1 MTKLLDVHNLSTY
14 FFQETGVVKAVD
26 DVSFD
31 LEEGETLALV
41 GESGCGKSISALS
54 IMKLVPEPN
63 GRIVSGEV
71 SFNGRDLI
79 GLDEWEMQD
88 VRGKD
93 IAMIFQEPMTSLN
106 PVLTIGRQVTEALEI
121 HMGMNGRRAANR
133 AVELL
138 EMVGIPEARGRLKS
152 YPHQFSGG
160 MRQRVMIAM
169 ALSCN
174 PKLLIADEPTTALD
188 VTIQAQILELI
199 EGLCQELGTAV
210 ILITHN
216 LGIVARYA
224 RRVNV
229 MYAGKII
236 ERGLSRDIYY
246 NPAHPYTRGLLRSV
260 PRLDVTRQDRLEAIE
275 GLPPEL
281 DQLPQGCSFYPR
293 CSFRQPQCLE
303 ESPPLT
309 QVSDSHFTACWES
322 DAVLQRAKEG
332 TSG

>member
-1 MTKLLDVHNLSTY
+1 MNLLEVKNLSTY
-14 FFQETGVVKAVD
+14 FFQEDSTVRAVD
-26 DVSFD
+26 DVSYD

-41 GESGCGKSISALS
+41 GESGCGKSVSALS
-54 IMKLVPEPN
+54 IMQLVPDPP
-63 GRIVSGEV
+63 GRIVNGEV
-71 SFNGRDLI
+71 LFSDLD
-79 GLDEWEMQD
+79 LVKLSEQQMRQ

-106 PVLTIGRQVTEALEI
+106 PVLTIGRQLTEALEL
-121 HMGMNGRRAANR
+121 HLGMSSAEAQTR

-138 EMVGIPEARGRLKS
+138 DMVGIPEGRQRLKS

-174 PKLLIADEPTTALD
+174 PRLLIADEPTTALD

-199 EGLCQELGTAV
+199 QTLCQELGTAV

-216 LGIVARYA
+216 LGVVARYA

-236 ERGLSRDIYY
+236 ERGLARDIYY
-246 NPAHPYTRGLLRSV
+246 EPGHPYTLGLLRSV
-260 PRLDVTRQDRLEAIE
+260 PRLDVTRRDRLEAIE
-275 GLPPEL
+275 GLPPDL
-281 DQLPQGCSFYPR
+281 DLLPKGCAYYPR
-293 CSFRQPQCLE
+293 CPFRMDRCLE
-303 ESPPLT
+303 EVPPLEP
-309 QVSDSHFTACWES
+309 VADGHLAACWASET
-322 DAVLQRAKEG
+322 VHQLAKEAR
-332 TSG
+332 